1 MNCLLLG
8 HYIDFNSEENSAK
21 AKKSNLKSKNQSLR
35 LVFNHSIDLDTQE
48 VKSRFSESLRVLI
61 QECLLRES
69 LLRPKSTELVT
80 RTRQGLTT
88 ALRVVRVLDQ
98 RSSPLNEVPFTS
110 LERDEPPM
118 AWEIPEFVV
127 VETDYEITEAFDNTM
142 DASMSGTDDW
152 NVVDAIVD
160 ILKFRT

>member
-1 MNCLLLG
+1 
-8 HYIDFNSEENSAK
+8 
-21 AKKSNLKSKNQSLR
+21 
-35 LVFNHSIDLDTQE
+35 
-48 VKSRFSESLRVLI
+48 
-61 QECLLRES
+61 
-69 LLRPKSTELVT
+69 
-80 RTRQGLTT
+80 
-88 ALRVVRVLDQ
+88 VRVLDQ